1 MGGFHPKESFPRA
14 PGPVWMRKEETPPRA
29 VSNDQR
35 KMAMSISP
43 EEVQKV
49 ALLARLLL
57 SPEEVDRM
65 TSQLGQIL
73 DYMALLREVDTD
85 GVQPMAHA
93 VEMANVFRE
102 DQAEPSLPRELA
114 LANAPH
120 RDEECYRV
128 PAVLG
133 EV

>member
-1 MGGFHPKESFPRA
+1 
-14 PGPVWMRKEETPPRA
+14 
-29 VSNDQR
+29 
-35 KMAMSISP
+35 MAISQ

-57 SPEEVDRM
+57 NPQEVDLM

-73 DYMALLREVDTD
+73 DYMALLKEVNTE
-85 GVQPMAHA
+85 GVEPMAHA

-102 DQAEPSLPRELA
+102 DRVEPSLPRELA
-114 LANAPH
+114 LANAPK

-128 PAVLG
+128 SAVLG
-133 EV
+133 EI

>member
-1 MGGFHPKESFPRA
+1 
-14 PGPVWMRKEETPPRA
+14 
-29 VSNDQR
+29 
-35 KMAMSISP
+35 MAISQ

-57 SPEEVDRM
+57 NPQEVDLM

-73 DYMALLREVDTD
+73 DYMALLKEVNTE
-85 GVQPMAHA
+85 GVEPMAHA
-93 VEMANVFRE
+93 AEMANVFRE
-102 DQAEPSLPRELA
+102 DRVEPSLPRELA
-114 LANAPH
+114 LANAPK

-133 EV
+133 EI